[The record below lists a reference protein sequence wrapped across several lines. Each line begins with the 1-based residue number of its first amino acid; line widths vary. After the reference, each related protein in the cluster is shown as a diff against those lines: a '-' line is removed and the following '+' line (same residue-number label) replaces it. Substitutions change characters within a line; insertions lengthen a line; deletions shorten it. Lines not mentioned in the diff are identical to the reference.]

1 MGHQGHVA
9 VSAAAVPGMGPQASV
24 SPGAASSWEKV
35 AGPCLLSLPP
45 CHSLQSFCPPHVVPR
60 GNQPLRDSAH
70 VPHSWALIG
79 FPELSGDVFVMGV
92 DLAYGRRG

>member
-24 SPGAASSWEKV
+24 SLGAASSCEKV
-35 AGPCLLSLPP
+35 AGSCLLSLPP

-92 DLAYGRRG
+92 DLAYAR